1 MSSDKHSMGRQDLL
15 KTNTGNKAY
24 NEKKYLSGGMN
35 LSRLISQRGP
45 WLRMLVSTLL
55 CMTLVSCSALS
66 QTGESESAPQPN
78 KPKTELESLNPP
90 KEPSI
95 PAFTAPLT
103 GLPADHAVVERPL
116 AIMINN
122 APAARPQ
129 AGLSQADMV
138 YEVLAEGGITRLI
151 AFFQSYG
158 GKVKIGP
165 VRSIRPY
172 LIELG
177 ETYGAL
183 PVHAGGS
190 TDAYAILQ
198 QQHKEHLDEISNAG
212 AYFWRSKDR
221 RPPHNLYTDVSRLRE
236 GIDRKGY
243 IMQTEVPVYRYLKS
257 GETPVMADESAA
269 SLQIRFLLKN
279 YRVSYTYDPANKQYK
294 RFVNG
299 KPHLDQNNNQQLSA
313 ANVIVMSATH
323 RTLDDAGRLSVELNG
338 SGEAMVFQQGQL
350 IHAGWQHTS
359 GDVVRFMKNGVEIS
373 LTPGTSYI
381 HVVPADTPL
390 QEHVTT

>member
-1 MSSDKHSMGRQDLL
+1 MSGP
-15 KTNTGNKAY
+15 
-24 NEKKYLSGGMN
+24 
-35 LSRLISQRGP
+35 ISQRKY
-45 WLRMLVSTLL
+45 WLRVMASALL
-55 CMTLVSCSALS
+55 CMTMVSCSAMS
-66 QTGESESAPQPN
+66 SKGESESVPQPTQQE
-78 KPKTELESLNPP
+78 TEKKAPEQP
-90 KEPSI
+90 KEPAV

-103 GLPADHAVVERPL
+103 GLPVEQPVVERPL

-138 YEVLAEGGITRLI
+138 YEVLAEGGITRLV

-158 GKVKIGP
+158 GDVKIGP

-183 PVHAGGS
+183 PIHAGGS

-198 QQHKEHLDEISNAG
+198 QQRKEHLDEISNGG

-221 RPPHNLYTDVSRLRE
+221 RPPHNLYTDVSRLR
-236 GIDRKGY
+236 KGSESKGFSK
-243 IMQTEVPVYRYLKS
+243 QTEVPAYPYLKT
-257 GETPVMADESAA
+257 GETPVMVDESAA
-269 SLQIRFLLKN
+269 SVHIRFLLKS
-279 YRVSYTYDPANKQYK
+279 YRVSYTYDPVNQRYK
-294 RFVNG
+294 RFVNE
-299 KPHLDQNNNQQLSA
+299 KSHLDQNNNQQLSA
-313 ANVIVMSATH
+313 ANVIVMSTRH
-323 RTLDDAGRLSVELNG
+323 RTLDDVGRLSVELDG
-338 SGEAMVFQQGQL
+338 SGEAMVFQQGKL
-350 IHAGWQHTS
+350 IRAEWQHTS
-359 GDVVRFMKNGVEIS
+359 GDAIRFMKNGVEIP

-390 QEHVTT
+390 AEHVTFEAN